1 MAKSH
6 NQKAKILFLEQMLR
20 ETGENHVVTMQEIL
34 AKLMEY
40 GIPAERKSIY
50 DDIEALRSFGMDVKF
65 RRGRPGGY
73 YLSGNIP
80 ESVSKEEKVSKVQAK
95 EENEGKDALKGSVN
109 QEDIKKRTEFVRQE
123 PSDKEKKMRLLCVRD
138 KEEQV
143 KAYFGGDAKYKEK
156 EPGYFTVTAP
166 LLQDSQF
173 YGWLTA
179 MGTDVHIIKPKK
191 LAQSYRD
198 YLKTLAKEYKQ
209 LT

>member
-1 MAKSH
+1 M
-6 NQKAKILFLEQMLR
+6 
-20 ETGENHVVTMQEIL
+20 
-34 AKLMEY
+34 
-40 GIPAERKSIY
+40 
-50 DDIEALRSFGMDVKF
+50 KF

-80 ESVSKEEKVSKVQAK
+80 ESVSKEEKVSKGQAK

-123 PSDKEKKMRLLCVRD
+123 PSDKEKKMRLLCVWD

-173 YGWLTA
+173 YAVSYTHLDVYKRQVQEDAMLLT
-179 MGTDVHIIKPKK
+179 GYFKEIISE
-191 LAQSYRD
+191 ARVDIYED
-198 YLKTLAKEYKQ
+198 GC
-209 LT
+209 